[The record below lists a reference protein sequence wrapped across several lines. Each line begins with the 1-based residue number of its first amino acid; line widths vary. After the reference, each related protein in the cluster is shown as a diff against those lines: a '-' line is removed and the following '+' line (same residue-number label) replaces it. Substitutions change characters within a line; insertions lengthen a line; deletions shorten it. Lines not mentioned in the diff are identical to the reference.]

1 MMYRRI
7 LPVLPKYFPMK
18 GKDQSDSDVRA
29 SQEEARAQEQRSAI
43 ALAERIAAGD
53 SAAEQQLVERY
64 SRPLLFMLKRR
75 CGDPELANDLH
86 QEVFSVVLQRLRAG
100 TIKDPARL
108 AGFIQSTGRNLLI
121 GVIRRRQRR
130 QTYADSDTIAI
141 AADEGGQDQFGEINA
156 DQVAENVRT
165 MLEELG
171 SERDRAIL
179 TRFYLQQEDKQSIC
193 SALELSDLH
202 FNRVLYRAKKR
213 FRELLQKSD
222 RDIARD
228 LSEGRGE

>member
-1 MMYRRI
+1 
-7 LPVLPKYFPMK
+7 MK

-43 ALAERIAAGD
+43 ALAERIAEGD
-53 SAAEQQLVERY
+53 RAAEQQLVERY

-130 QTYADSDTIAI
+130 QTYADSDSVAI
-141 AADEGGQDQFGEINA
+141 AADEDRQDQYGEINA
-156 DQVAENVRT
+156 EQVAENVRT
-165 MLEELG
+165 MLDELG